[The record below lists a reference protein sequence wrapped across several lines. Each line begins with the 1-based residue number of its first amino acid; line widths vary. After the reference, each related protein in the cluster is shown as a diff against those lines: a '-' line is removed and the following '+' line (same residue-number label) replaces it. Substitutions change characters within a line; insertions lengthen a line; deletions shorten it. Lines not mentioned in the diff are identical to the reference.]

1 MKKVILS
8 AILGISV
15 MSCSNLK
22 KDYIITDASYLP
34 APKWVKKG
42 KYETSKKDEYRYFIS
57 KGENVNQRLCEK
69 TAKARANL
77 AVASEIANSIND
89 AYKNIINSNE
99 NESTEITSEKLQQNV
114 KLNLAGVE
122 NEETYWEKRQYQT
135 KLGAGKDI
143 VKYQCYSLVKMNKEN
158 YSKAVNL
165 SVNKMLSSIS
175 SENKQEVIKA
185 IVENENN

>member
-34 APKWVKKG
+34 IPKWVKNG
-42 KYETSKKDEYRYFIS
+42 KYETSKKDEYKYFIS
-57 KGENVNQRLCEK
+57 KGENINQRLCEK
-69 TAKARANL
+69 TAKARANIT
-77 AVASEIANSIND
+77 VATEIANNISD

-99 NESTEITSEKLQQNV
+99 NEFNEITSEKLQQNIS
-114 KLNLAGVE
+114 LYLAGVE

-135 KLGAGKDI
+135 KLGAGKDM

-158 YSKAVNL
+158 YNKAVNL
-165 SVNKMLSSIS
+165 SVEKMLSSIS
-175 SENKQEVIKA
+175 NEVKQGVINT
-185 IVENENN
+185 VVGNENN